1 MANANKR
8 RGDRAEMAVRDYLK
22 KIWPGTRRTRP
33 GFDDDLGDVIAE
45 TPDGL
50 LCVQVKDV
58 ATPQWKTWFAQLDDQ
73 VATLR
78 QQTDKPVLGGVLVW
92 KTRGSADPADW
103 RVVSRLDRMV
113 GLIGGLR

>member
-1 MANANKR
+1 MAHPNKR
-8 RGDRAEMAVRDYLK
+8 KGDAAERKVRDYLSE
-22 KIWPGTRRTRP
+22 IWPTKKTRA